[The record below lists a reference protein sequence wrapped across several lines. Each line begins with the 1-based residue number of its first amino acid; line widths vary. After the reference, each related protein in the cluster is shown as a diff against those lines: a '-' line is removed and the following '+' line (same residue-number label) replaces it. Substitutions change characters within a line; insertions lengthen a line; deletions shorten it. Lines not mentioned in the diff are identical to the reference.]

1 MMRDAVV
8 PDAAAATETQGAP
21 SSTELPSLISESSKR
36 LEEAYQK
43 AEHDK
48 TAALV
53 RIKELEDKLLQAHA
67 KSKKGDDESNQNQI
81 DMTYVL
87 SLAETEGPQAALEFI
102 KTNQNQTA
110 GTTTM
115 PSTPSRRAGVG
126 FAMSPLQGLPD
137 TPQRHRRTTVSGRTL
152 TPHPKRNIVGPPN
165 QPPPSMQQ
173 VERTLL
179 TQFREAA
186 HCVPWEYH
194 SPLASFIVRRPY
206 GMISAPELF
215 DMVSPNAHPDY
226 SRRAHVTTLS
236 TLEVAITIHA
246 DNSVM
251 LLYDVA
257 GVRYKTNP
265 NGDDDDWKVVDNV
278 DELDRPLGHVT
289 YIDEQ
294 ANELEY
300 SLDEIL
306 EEALLVREQYS
317 STMISTALGFE
328 KRPPQQV
335 PAPAPASEPP
345 GLSKA
350 PSKDVGVETE
360 EKGMM
365 TGGVPKSVDV
375 DTGKTQQ
382 EKAPPAA
389 EESGGGSSSD
399 VLTIFIGMIISS
411 IFGLLYFLVI
421 GLPLRIVQTVFVFT
435 VAYGILSMLYFY
447 LAQDYNDWAIAQSG
461 GSITSQD
468 IVYYTNMRQGIM

>member
-1 MMRDAVV
+1 MMRDAVAS
-8 PDAAAATETQGAP
+8 DATKTAP
-21 SSTELPSLISESSKR
+21 PSKDEAPAEVPSLISESQKR
-36 LEEAYQK
+36 LEEAYKK

-53 RIKELEDKLLQAHA
+53 RIKELEDKLLQAQE
-67 KSKKGDDESNQNQI
+67 KSQKDDDDSNQNQV
-81 DMTYVL
+81 DMAYVL

-102 KTNQNQTA
+102 KNQSQA
-110 GTTTM
+110 GSI
-115 PSTPSRRAGVG
+115 PSTPSRTPRRSGVG
-126 FAMSPLQGLPD
+126 FAMSPLQGIPGVD
-137 TPQRHRRTTVSGRTL
+137 TPQRRRVSTRTL

-194 SPLASFIVRRPY
+194 SPSATFVIRRPY
-206 GMISAPELF
+206 GMVTAPDVF
-215 DMVSPNAHPDY
+215 DTVSPNAHPDY
-226 SRRAHVTTLS
+226 SRRAHVSTLS
-236 TLEVAITIHA
+236 TLEVAITIRA

-265 NGDDDDWKVVDNV
+265 NDDWKVVPNV
-278 DELDRPLGHVT
+278 DESDRPLGHVT

-300 SLDEIL
+300 SLDEIM

-335 PAPAPASEPP
+335 PAPEPASEPP

-350 PSKDVGVETE
+350 PSRDVAVETE

-365 TGGVPKSVDV
+365 TVPKSVDV
-375 DTGKTQQ
+375 DTGGETP
-382 EKAPPAA
+382 EKSSAPPPA
-389 EESGGGSSSD
+389 EETGSSSD
-399 VLTIFIGMIISS
+399 VLTIFIGMILSS
-411 IFGLLYFLVI
+411 ILGLVYFVVI

-435 VAYGILSMLYFY
+435 VAYAILNMLYFY
-447 LAQDYNDWAIAQSG
+447 LAQDYNDWAVQQMG

-468 IVYYTNMRQGIM
+468 LVYYTNMRQGIM